1 MDKQEIFNSSVN
13 TKFFGLLGNPLGQS
27 AAPFMHNS
35 VYQKLG
41 IDALYVPLEL
51 SMEQLEPVVA
61 NLENFHYAGSGVTMP
76 FKTQVHKYLDVLAD
90 SARFTEVVNTIVFE
104 EGKKIGHNT
113 DGTGFVLSLQ
123 KQLGL
128 EIPDHNYLILG
139 AGGAGTAI
147 ACALAMEGAKDIKS
161 LCIAKDYFCAETL
174 FDRVDRHFPSVCTIG
189 EMTEKSIAAALEKY
203 DVIIHATKVGMYPKV
218 DDILF
223 APDLLK
229 PHHIVADVVYVPVE
243 TTLLREA
250 AARGCRT
257 LSGLWM
263 NTYQAAEQMRLW
275 LGIEP
280 PMEYMY
286 NHSLEYL
293 MAQGKA

>member
-1 MDKQEIFNSSVN
+1 MFNTTVN
-13 TKFFGLLGNPLGQS
+13 TKFFGLLGNPLSQS

-51 SMEQLEPVVA
+51 QPEQLEDVVK
-61 NLENFHYAGSGVTMP
+61 NLTNFHYAGSGVTMP
-76 FKTQVHKYLDVLAD
+76 FKSEVHKYLDGLGD

-104 EGKKIGHNT
+104 DGKKIGYNT

-128 EIPDHNYLILG
+128 TISEHNYLLLG
-139 AGGAGTAI
+139 AGGSATAI
-147 ACALAMEGAKDIKS
+147 ACALAMEGARDIKA
-161 LCIAKDYFCAETL
+161 LARRHPDRFTAETL
-174 FDRVDRHFPSVCTIG
+174 FNKVDRHFPGVCSIG
-189 EMTEKSIAAALEKY
+189 AMTPESIREALDHYE
-203 DVIIHATKVGMYPKV
+203 VIIHTTKVGMYPKV
-218 DDILF
+218 DDVLF
-223 APDLLK
+223 DPAMLK
-229 PHHIVADVVYVPVE
+229 PHHMVADVVYVPVE
-243 TTLLREA
+243 TRLLREA
-250 AARGCRT
+250 AKIGCKT

-280 PMEYMY
+280 PMDFMY
-286 NHSLEYL
+286 SHSLEYL
-293 MAQGKA
+293 RQQGKA